1 MNDVKDPPKYNSN
14 NHSNVL
20 ELIKYTANNGFVIDL
35 ENEEECIIYNTSTI
49 LTVDFVEKLNTCLG
63 NIFHMD
69 KVKPQNRRIE
79 SILTLFSYAGFKCIY
94 YSSKIFVIKKT
105 KRRIRNYLLHDYKDV
120 EIDIEHHTGYS
131 SSIRYGYGDN
141 FENLYK

>member
-69 KVKPQNRRIE
+69 KVNPQTAHVCRIAQA
-79 SILTLFSYAGFKCIY
+79 LRHAGPCGD
-94 YSSKIFVIKKT
+94 SGQAGV
-105 KRRIRNYLLHDYKDV
+105 DV
-120 EIDIEHHTGYS
+120 PAGTVAGP
-131 SSIRYGYGDN
+131 
-141 FENLYK
+141 